1 MKKNAFTLVE
11 LIVVVA
17 IISLLSVS
25 WITYMNRFVL
35 WSQIQNELSIVK
47 DSIEDLNF
55 KIKNK
60 EFFDYSINFSQDH
73 DLYYL
78 YYLNKSLQNTNF
90 SFSLDDVTKDF
101 TLKVNPS
108 NTWFWN
114 LILYSD
120 DKLLVSKTFDQKN
133 IFSWKFDSYSSYLI
147 NSKIRDLDEYIW
159 INYFWESNMTNSS
172 WAYIKFLGVY
182 NDQDKT
188 NLLSTNFYIKNVN
201 WNIKF
206 FNGTSELSQEEVF
219 VFFEREGE
227 QRFINLS
234 KY

>member
-108 NTWFWN
+108 NTWSWN

-120 DKLLVSKTFDQKN
+120 DKLLVSKTFDQTN

-159 INYFWESNMTNSS
+159 INYFWESNMTNSF